1 MNPEGIEVSNM
12 SFKDKISSLLFGSK
26 KEEPVDGAPFAEQES
41 APQEA
46 PQAPEAVPS
55 DPSQLE
61 LPMDHPIRQLHEL
74 RRKEAG
80 PLPSPRLFMDE
91 DGILPPDLLDKEK
104 NRLQSSLKN
113 VCGTRLK
120 AAKGRTRGKHSKKK
134 EEEPAEEALILDAR
148 PWFFLSS
155 DKIYAWMLVF
165 PPVGE
170 GEELSRDMIYRALSE
185 QGISFGLQTALLD
198 RISHDRDRY
207 FNLYLVA
214 KGTPAFDGRNGNI
227 VDCFPRALQRTLEV
241 NEFGQVD
248 YTALNLI
255 CNVEEGQEICH
266 LIRPTEGEPG
276 RTVTDQEVPA
286 KSGKAVPLPRGRNTE
301 ITEDGDTLIASMP
314 GHVEFTGSAFQ
325 VKPVLDIDGD
335 VDFSTG
341 NLKFVGDINVK
352 GDVLSGFTVKAMGN
366 IYVGGV
372 VEAGSTVEAGGD
384 LTVVK
389 GILGDGTTVI
399 RAGRCI
405 FSKYIENATI
415 FVREN
420 LQTDCIVNS
429 KIYCD
434 CEVIIR
440 SGRGSIIGG
449 RVWAAKRVSASAIG
463 ARSEVKTSIT
473 LGGLPCATLEQE
485 LVRQKLKRLGEELER
500 LDAQLDSPTK
510 ASLMGKVRMKMSV
523 SENRLKQLKEELN
536 AGKDELKNQKEQDS
550 GRLECGVAY
559 AGTEISIGDEFLRL
573 RQETHQ
579 CVAKL
584 AYGEIVLM

>member
-1 MNPEGIEVSNM
+1 M
-12 SFKDKISSLLFGSK
+12 SFKDKLSSFLFHPK
-26 KEEPVDGAPFAEQES
+26 KEELPEEALPEELERTAQEI
-41 APQEA
+41 PEA
-46 PQAPEAVPS
+46 PAAAPDDPTRLEIPS
-55 DPSQLE
+55 
-61 LPMDHPIRQLHEL
+61 DHPIRQLHEL
-74 RRKEAG
+74 RQKESGA
-80 PLPSPRLFMDE
+80 LPYPHLCMDE
-91 DGILPPDLLDKEK
+91 DGVLPPELLEKEK
-104 NRLQSSLKN
+104 NRLQSSLKS
-113 VCGTRLK
+113 VCGTRWK

-134 EEEPAEEALILDAR
+134 AESEAAAEAPEEQLIMDAR
-148 PWFFLSS
+148 PWFHLSS
-155 DKIYAWMLVF
+155 DKIYAWMLIF
-165 PPVGE
+165 PPVGAGAE
-170 GEELSRDMIYRALSE
+170 VSRDMIYQALAA
-185 QGISFGLQTALLD
+185 QNISFGLNTALLD
-198 RISHDRDRY
+198 RVAHDRDRY

-214 KGTPAFDGRNGNI
+214 IGKPAFDGRNGNI
-227 VDCFPRALQRTLEV
+227 VDNFPREIQRVLEV

-276 RTVTDQEVPA
+276 RTVTNQEVPA
-286 KSGKAVPLPRGRNTE
+286 KSGKSVPLPKGRNTE
-301 ITEDGDTLIASMP
+301 ISEDGDTLIASMP
-314 GHVEFTGSAFQ
+314 GHVEFAGSTFQ

-341 NLKFVGDINVK
+341 KIKFVGDVNIK

-405 FSKYIENATI
+405 FAKYIENATI

-420 LQTDCIVNS
+420 LQTDCIVNGR
-429 KIYCD
+429 IYCD
-434 CEVIIR
+434 GEVILR

-449 RVWAAKRVSASAIG
+449 RVWAAKRVNASAVG
-463 ARSEVKTSIT
+463 AKSEVKTSIA
-473 LGGLPCATLEQE
+473 LGGMPCATLEKD
-485 LVRQKLKRLGEELER
+485 LVRKKLVSLAAELER
-500 LDAQLDSPTK
+500 LEAQLDSPAK
-510 ASLMGKVRMKMSV
+510 ASLMGKVRMKMSM
-523 SENRLKQLKEELN
+523 SELRLKQLEEELDS
-536 AGKDELKNQKEQDS
+536 AREDLKDQDG
-550 GRLECGVAY
+550 GRMECGVAY
-559 AGTEISIGDEFLRL
+559 AGTEINMGDEFLRL

-584 AYGEIVLM
+584 LCGEIVLM